1 MRHLKE
7 LMLKK
12 NKMKESVVPHKI
24 SLLIRQRPG

>member
-1 MRHLKE
+1 
-7 LMLKK
+7 MLKK